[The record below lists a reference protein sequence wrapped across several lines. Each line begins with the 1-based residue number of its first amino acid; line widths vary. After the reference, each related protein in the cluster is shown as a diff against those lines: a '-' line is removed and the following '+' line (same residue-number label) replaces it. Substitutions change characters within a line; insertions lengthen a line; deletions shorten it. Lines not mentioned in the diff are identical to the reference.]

1 MEESLTSEEQEALA
15 IVDLAYR
22 IDGRAQELYTCFAD
36 TFENESLREFWI
48 SFSEDEKSHLDFWDN
63 LREIGKTTP
72 FTMIVDDPAG
82 LLDFMRDSLAGVE
95 AVLAEAREH
104 GMTASQ
110 AFLEAYRLEM
120 HMLDPAFQT
129 LFQSL
134 RFVQSGFD
142 PVEEY
147 ESHIASFIRGMREF
161 GSHTPESE
169 LLASTLDK
177 LWHDNLR
184 LASQALTDSLTGLLN
199 RRGFLALSSQI
210 CALMRR
216 SGSPVGVLML
226 DVDRFKSIND
236 RFGHKR
242 GDEILALVARAL
254 ESSLRESDLVGRY
267 GGDEFVV
274 LMPDIANPEQIAR
287 KVADT
292 INRTLYDSCDLSVS
306 VGASGG
312 LIDSASVSQSLEG
325 LISEADVALYRAKRD
340 GGRSVSR

>member
-1 MEESLTSEEQEALA
+1 MLSEVQSLDLGFFGYSEWRKGVDDLKQSEAH
-15 IVDLAYR
+15 DQR
-22 IDGRAQELYTCFAD
+22 IDAD
-36 TFENESLREFWI
+36 SGHAENLCAKEA
-48 SFSEDEKSHLDFWDN
+48 
-63 LREIGKTTP
+63 EI
-72 FTMIVDDPAG
+72 
-82 LLDFMRDSLAGVE
+82 
-95 AVLAEAREH
+95 
-104 GMTASQ
+104 ASQ
-110 AFLEAYRLEM
+110 EDVNVVGLS
-120 HMLDPAFQT
+120 
-129 LFQSL
+129 SL
-134 RFVQSGFD
+134 SGGHDYYWPRVAELLKDKGMKDVLVIGGGIIPQIDIPDLKSKGIAEVFGPGSRITD
-142 PVEEY
+142 
-147 ESHIASFIRGMREF
+147 IASFIRGMREF

-169 LLASTLDK
+169 SLASTLDK